1 MEKHPHRLSELVAL
15 GKINE
20 MIQQVNREA
29 EKRKEELVQQFLVTQ
44 PMPETEDTMGRAGHL
59 AMIMREAEENVTN
72 EVVLKIR

>member
-1 MEKHPHRLSELVAL
+1 M
-15 GKINE
+15 
-20 MIQQVNREA
+20 
-29 EKRKEELVQQFLVTQ
+29 TQ